1 MKRTAPAAARNSA
14 PIADVLALELPA
26 SGTVLEVA
34 SGTGEHAVFM
44 ARRFPDIV
52 WQPTDP
58 DPEALGS
65 IAGWA
70 EEAGLTNL
78 KLPLELDAR
87 SPDWPIARADA
98 VVCINMVHISPWAT
112 SEGLFGGTARVLDT
126 GAPLIL
132 YGPYTEDDVETAPSN
147 LAFDESLKARNPEW
161 GIRNIAAMDDLAART
176 GFTRTARHAMPA
188 NNLTLVYRRT

>member
-14 PIADVLALELPA
+14 PIADVLARELPS
-26 SGTVLEVA
+26 SGTVLELA

-44 ARRFPDIV
+44 ARLFPNIV

-58 DPEALGS
+58 DKDALGS

-70 EEAGLTNL
+70 EEAGMTNL
-78 KLPLELDAR
+78 RPPLELDA
-87 SPDWPIARADA
+87 SAPDWALSRADA
-98 VVCINMVHISPWAT
+98 AVCINMVHISPWEAT
-112 SEGLFGGTARVLDT
+112 EGLFAGAARVLGT

-132 YGPYTEDDVETAPSN
+132 YGPYLEDDVEAAPSN
-147 LAFDESLKARNPEW
+147 LAFDGSLKARNPEW
-161 GIRNIAAMDDLAART
+161 GIRNIAAMDEQAVRT
-176 GFTRTARHAMPA
+176 GFSRTARYEMPA

>member
-14 PIADVLALELPA
+14 PIADVLAQELPA

-58 DPEALGS
+58 DTDALGS

-70 EEAGLTNL
+70 EEARLANL
-78 KLPLELDAR
+78 KPPLELDTR
-87 SPDWPIARADA
+87 SPDWPLTRGDA
-98 VVCINMVHISPWAT
+98 VVCINMVHISPWAA
-112 SEGLFGGTARVLDT
+112 SEGLFGGAARVLDT

-132 YGPYTEDDVETAPSN
+132 YGPYIEDDVETAPSN